1 MPFQYKNTNTSKA
14 KRWERI
20 YHVNTTQKKA
30 KIFIIISDK
39 VGFRVK
45 NITKDK
51 ESNFIIKRRLTK
63 RT

>member
-1 MPFQYKNTNTSKA
+1 MGKD
-14 KRWERI
+14 I